1 MTDKKLDL
9 ISNRCKT
16 LLYCKK
22 FPHILDTENR
32 AYAYERVLEDF
43 RADLK
48 DEFGNEKDELTAL
61 NFIDELVVNDVDV
74 GASVNAFV
82 QPGHYGYGYGYRY
95 GYGGYRAHNG
105 GYHPYAP
112 ATEPKGS
119 AEEAAVA
126 DDAPGRGGAG
136 PDLADED

>member
-1 MTDKKLDL
+1 MTLASMVDAVIIMCCPDRTHFRP
-9 ISNRCKT
+9 IQHAART
-16 LLYCKK
+16 LGESGATV
-22 FPHILDTENR
+22 IG
-32 AYAYERVLEDF
+32 V
-43 RADLK
+43 
-48 DEFGNEKDELTAL
+48 
-61 NFIDELVVNDVDV
+61 VVNDVDV
-74 GASVNAFV
+74 GASGNAFV
-82 QPGHYGYGYGYRY
+82 QPGHYGYGYRY

>member
-1 MTDKKLDL
+1 MKTLERFFVIVYNIFASKISQKKKTTKEDVHMTDKKLDL

-74 GASVNAFV
+74 IAELYDVAEKTLD
-82 QPGHYGYGYGYRY
+82 GY
-95 GYGGYRAHNG
+95 AQ
-105 GYHPYAP
+105 
-112 ATEPKGS
+112 S
-119 AEEAAVA
+119 
-126 DDAPGRGGAG
+126 
-136 PDLADED
+136 LS

>member
-1 MTDKKLDL
+1 MKTLERLFVIVYNIFASEISQKKKTTKEDVHMTDKKLDL

-74 GASVNAFV
+74 IAELYDVAEKTLD
-82 QPGHYGYGYGYRY
+82 GY
-95 GYGGYRAHNG
+95 AQ
-105 GYHPYAP
+105 
-112 ATEPKGS
+112 S
-119 AEEAAVA
+119 
-126 DDAPGRGGAG
+126 
-136 PDLADED
+136 LS

>member
-1 MTDKKLDL
+1 MKTLERFFVIVYNIFASEISQKKKTTKEDVHMTDKKLDL

-32 AYAYERVLEDF
+32 AYAYERLLEDF

-61 NFIDELVVNDVDV
+61 NFIDEIVVNDVDV
-74 GASVNAFV
+74 IAELYDVAEKTLD
-82 QPGHYGYGYGYRY
+82 GY
-95 GYGGYRAHNG
+95 AQ
-105 GYHPYAP
+105 
-112 ATEPKGS
+112 S
-119 AEEAAVA
+119 
-126 DDAPGRGGAG
+126 
-136 PDLADED
+136 LS

>member
-1 MTDKKLDL
+1 MKTLEWFFVIVYNIFASKISQKKKTTKEDVHMTDKKLDL

-74 GASVNAFV
+74 IAELYDVAEKTLD
-82 QPGHYGYGYGYRY
+82 GY
-95 GYGGYRAHNG
+95 AQ
-105 GYHPYAP
+105 
-112 ATEPKGS
+112 S
-119 AEEAAVA
+119 
-126 DDAPGRGGAG
+126 
-136 PDLADED
+136 LS